1 MFAVKLV
8 AKGVT
13 GAYGLTREAMAD
25 HQAKKS
31 STNTVQQ
38 TQLAVPHD
46 GKDLPE
52 YSDTSSVSSDDE
64 HAAQELDEAQQHY
77 IELRHKDS
85 SLEKAQNVDQ
95 VLDTFMQRHPPPM
108 YSPSVT
114 CGLSMPVILPQ
125 RRPKNKERGF
135 VRAYAPMLRDCGIQ
149 QQEFLDFLDGFS
161 KAIQLH
167 PVFHAFNLAVG
178 ATATGAQ
185 LAGYGPGFLIAL
197 GAFAVHATVEV
208 SRRQYVKYESNK
220 YLDEM
225 NEKFFKPHGLF
236 ALVMAYKPESDELI
250 QDIDMNTH
258 VVQSIATKET
268 EGRKLRNKFAN
279 SSGHAHEFEIPESA
293 PLIFPELE
301 ALPEGEKEGA
311 FKRGGK
317 NLANYFD
324 HRAQVKF
331 ERENP
336 GSKLNNYGQP
346 HQFASRFSDPN
357 SKANSGSLTALLSG
371 GNIDTTAADQAKKDR
386 RAMKRQYKDS
396 RRMARGREP
405 RYDASGMQKRT
416 KQGGIKGLMKSEV
429 LYLLIVNYPS
439 EAELKEAVQVF
450 EQVRY

>member
-25 HQAKKS
+25 HRAQKFSS
-31 STNTVQQ
+31 STSQQ
-38 TQLAVPHD
+38 YLATPHD
-46 GKDLPE
+46 SKNPPE
-52 YSDTSSVSSDDE
+52 YSDTSSISSDDE

-77 IELRHKDS
+77 IQLRQKDS

-95 VLDTFMQRHPPPM
+95 VLDAFMQRHPPPM
-108 YSPSVT
+108 YSPSIT
-114 CGLSMPVILPQ
+114 GGLAMPVILPQ

-135 VRAYAPMLRDCGIQ
+135 VRAYAPMLQDCGIQ

-208 SRRQYVKYESNK
+208 SRRQYIQYESNK

-258 VVQSIATKET
+258 VVKSIATRET
-268 EGRKLRNKFAN
+268 EGHRLRNKFAN
-279 SSGHAHEFEIPESA
+279 SAGHAHEFEIPESA
-293 PLIFPELE
+293 PLIFPELD

-331 ERENP
+331 EKENP

-357 SKANSGSLTALLSG
+357 SKANSGSLIALLSG
-371 GNIDTTAADQAKKDR
+371 GKIDTTAADQAKRDR
-386 RAMKRQYKDS
+386 RAVKRQYNDS

-405 RYDASGMQKRT
+405 RYDPSGVQRRAA
-416 KQGGIKGLMKSEV
+416 QGGIKGLMKSEV
-429 LYLLIVNYPS
+429 LYLTIVNYPT
-439 EAELKEAVQVF
+439 EAELREASQAF
-450 EQVRY
+450 KQVRC